1 MSDLKSGPQHQN
13 ADRKNTKS
21 NSGGVREK
29 LYIPRV
35 MAETMLAA
43 TAKSTSVHFGF
54 NHMCRKH
61 NVLFT
66 MEHVERCDE
75 ITGCSNIRKFAKKLK
90 EQNIRDL
97 DAEERR

>member
-1 MSDLKSGPQHQN
+1 
-13 ADRKNTKS
+13 
-21 NSGGVREK
+21 
-29 LYIPRV
+29 

-43 TAKSTSVHFGF
+43 TANSTSVHFGF

-75 ITGCSNIRKFAKKLK
+75 ITGCCNIRKFAKKLK
-90 EQNIRDL
+90 EQNIRDWY
-97 DAEERR
+97 AEERKQAITEFASLTVQMKHLQESKQA